1 MPIMSH
7 APILA
12 VVAKCG
18 SEALTFDKILT
29 RTNMF
34 KDHLV
39 II

>member
-1 MPIMSH
+1 MSH

-18 SEALTFDKILT
+18 LEAPTFHKILT
-29 RTNMF
+29 HNMS
-34 KDHLV
+34 KNHLM